1 MFKQIVLS
9 GLIGINSFLYAN
21 NLDVIVSILPQKTF
35 VEKIGGNRV
44 NVTAMV
50 KPGSNPHSYEPK
62 ASQMK
67 ALSIAKVYF
76 PIKLEFEN
84 VWLEK
89 FAQQNQKMQFS
100 DMTKGIKHIKML
112 SHTHSHKDKKSAIP
126 YEWTGLYE
134 LQKGRYSLHFEKKDG
149 KYADLS
155 MKFLM
160 LKVKDNTDAVLEKHE
175 IQAKKIFEKDK
186 VLLLKDGDKL
196 NSENGFY
203 KLAFKEMQNQTLL
216 TLDVKESGKYLLFT
230 EHFPSEFQNS
240 ECFFKDIKKNDI
252 TPILSK
258 SEITEEIDPHTW
270 TSPSNVKIMA
280 KNIYTTLVEID
291 SKNQVYYQ
299 KNYEEFLDEITQ
311 TDEKIKKILSSLPK
325 KSKIMVFHPS
335 WGYFAKEYGLIQ
347 VAIEVE
353 GKEPKPR
360 MLEKI
365 IKKAREEGVKVIFA
379 QKEFSDKSAKA
390 IARELNIKVLKET
403 PLAEDWSANLIKM
416 ADAIANN
423 K

>member
-1 MFKQIVLS
+1 MRLSRTKGQRMFKQIVLS

-67 ALSIAKVYF
+67 ALSRAKVYF

-100 DMTKGIKHIKML
+100 DMTQGINHIEML
-112 SHTHSHKDKKSAIP
+112 EHTHSHKN
-126 YEWTGLYE
+126 L
-134 LQKGRYSLHFEKKDG
+134 
-149 KYADLS
+149 
-155 MKFLM
+155 
-160 LKVKDNTDAVLEKHE
+160 
-175 IQAKKIFEKDK
+175 
-186 VLLLKDGDKL
+186 
-196 NSENGFY
+196 
-203 KLAFKEMQNQTLL
+203 
-216 TLDVKESGKYLLFT
+216 
-230 EHFPSEFQNS
+230 
-240 ECFFKDIKKNDI
+240 KKNDI

-258 SEITEEIDPHTW
+258 SEVTEEIDPHTW

-280 KNIYTTLVEID
+280 KNIYNTLVEID

-299 KNYEEFLDEITQ
+299 KNYEDFLEEITQ

-365 IKKAREEGVKVIFA
+365 IKKAREEGVKVLFA

-423 K
+423 N